1 MTLNEFGFAIRSVI
15 ARGVH
20 RSFVTS
26 VKTNEVRFAL
36 LTTWRS
42 NEQGISE
49 RLGEQRASFLCFF
62 FSNRKAQLG
71 CLNRVIAIERNLLLV
86 NFESLQNQQV
96 RFRRGLISAEKQ
108 RLIEGEATSSAHR
121 KKQKRRLNKFLSFLV
136 EI

>member
-49 RLGEQRASFLCFF
+49 RLGEQRASFVCFF
-62 FSNRKAQLG
+62 FL
-71 CLNRVIAIERNLLLV
+71 IEKRNLV
-86 NFESLQNQQV
+86 
-96 RFRRGLISAEKQ
+96 A
-108 RLIEGEATSSAHR
+108 
-121 KKQKRRLNKFLSFLV
+121 
-136 EI
+136 